1 MNNTKL
7 CNRCKAEKPLTEY
20 NSDKSRKDGL
30 QNRCRPCKQE
40 QDRQYGEKNKERRNK
55 RSKAWREAN
64 PEKARATIKRWQ
76 EENPERYR
84 EIQRKHWNKS
94 YNQNKLKKIISGA
107 IKRSLKG
114 GWPSKAIFE
123 KLGYTVEQ
131 LKEHISSQFKEGMS
145 WDNHGEWHIDHIT
158 PQSWLPFTSIEDDNF
173 LKCWSLS
180 NLQPLWAK
188 DNISKQDRYEG

>member
-1 MNNTKL
+1 MNTTKV
-7 CNRCKAEKPLTEY
+7 CGTCKEEKLLTEY
-20 NSDKSRKDGL
+20 NKDKSHKDGL
-30 QNRCRPCKQE
+30 QSRCRNCKNAADKE
-40 QDRQYGEKNKERRNK
+40 YGAKNKQRINA

-64 PEKARATIKRWQ
+64 PERVKEKIKRWHK
-76 EENPERYR
+76 EHRERVR
-84 EIQRKHWNKS
+84 ELSRESWQRASKER
-94 YNQNKLKKIISGA
+94 KLAKRISGS
-107 IKRSLKG
+107 IKLSLHGQTK
-114 GWPSKAIFE
+114 SKAIFE

-158 PQSWLPFTSIEDDNF
+158 PQSWLPFDSIEDENF